1 MPYRVRLMPDRQ
13 RERYRQQQAAA
24 GSSRQQQAA
33 AEIKLQRSDIG
44 RE

>member
-33 AEIKLQRSDIG
+33 AGSSRDKVTEK
-44 RE
+44 